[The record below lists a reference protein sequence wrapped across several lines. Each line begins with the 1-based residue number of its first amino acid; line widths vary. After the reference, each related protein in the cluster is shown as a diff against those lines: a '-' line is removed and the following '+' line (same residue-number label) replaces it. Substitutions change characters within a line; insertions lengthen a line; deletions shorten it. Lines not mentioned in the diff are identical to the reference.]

1 MAEPFVVTIS
11 HRLGKE
17 EAVRR
22 LRKGFAELPANV
34 APLLRINDQRWS
46 GDHFDFSV
54 SAFAQPITGSV
65 DVAEDSVRVE
75 VMLPTLLARLAAR
88 IPGVIQRETR
98 LMLEKK

>member
-17 EAVRR
+17 EAIRR
-22 LRKGFAELPANV
+22 LRKGFAELPTNV

-54 SAFAQPITGSV
+54 SAFLQPITGSV

-75 VMLPTLLARLAAR
+75 VLLPTLLARLASR
-88 IPGVIQRETR
+88 IPGLIQRETR